1 MINAQIF
8 GYIIKYKLP
17 SSIQGSHT
25 WHISQL
31 QDLLTMVEEFGMP
44 HFFKT
49 LTMNEIHKHRN
60 IKNTLASCFFDF
72 RILRTMYNGDPH
84 MQFLP
89 YK

>member
-1 MINAQIF
+1 ML

-17 SSIQGSHT
+17 SSIQGFHT

-44 HFFKT
+44 HFFLT

-60 IKNTLASCFFDF
+60 IKNTSTSCFFDYK
-72 RILRTMYNGDPH
+72 ILRTMYIGDPH

>member
-1 MINAQIF
+1 ML

-44 HFFKT
+44 HFKKV

-60 IKNTLASCFFDF
+60 IKNTSASCFFDYK
-72 RILRTMYNGDPH
+72 ILRAMYNGDPH
-84 MQFLP
+84 M
-89 YK
+89 